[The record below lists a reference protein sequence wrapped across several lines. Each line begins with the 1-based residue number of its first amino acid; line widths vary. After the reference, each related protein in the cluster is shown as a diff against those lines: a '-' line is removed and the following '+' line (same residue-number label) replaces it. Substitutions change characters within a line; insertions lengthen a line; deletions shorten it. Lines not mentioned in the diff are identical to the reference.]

1 MGRHPHGRVPAE
13 GSVGLASTNQ
23 IAGGHVLSA
32 GRVPDPDDVAPC
44 ETRGMGTRRTSSV
57 GELPEDP
64 VGLAAAEL
72 VGSVLW
78 NAKVELH
85 YDPAGDGPPSP
96 PGGDTALRASRAVL
110 DGWCT
115 TMVVHLDDQV
125 AGLLAPGGGAPHGPL
140 ASIPEA
146 ALRACATFAG
156 VASHPS
162 GTLNP
167 AVRRALR
174 DAVVVE
180 LLSQQGRAGTAE
192 PAWLLA
198 EILEYLIELSG
209 TRVESHS
216 LTHGVVITDAIQDVP
231 RLSVPYPGGLRGAK
245 RSPLLFDGQR
255 SVLVVDRQGRART
268 ELQRHR
274 LDRLLPDSV
283 RWGVADTTFV
293 DSGSLVALATQRLGG
308 IGFFLREDR
317 SIWTF
322 VDGAPL
328 VIRRGEHW
336 TAFPLWLAA
345 AIRDA
350 IGGGRAVDLVVQAA
364 LMISVQPSGAIL
376 GIVDGA
382 ADVEGTVEA
391 KDRFD
396 LRDQVDPEAMRP
408 ETKLHHL
415 IDAGDMD
422 PQTLARL
429 AALDGATIVD
439 RDGRLLA
446 YGAIV
451 TSGDSQHEGARTAA
465 ARTLSMTSL
474 AVLKVS
480 EDGEISVFRDGVV
493 VGTLLRSGSS
503 S

>member
-1 MGRHPHGRVPAE
+1 MCLRSPWVCC
-13 GSVGLASTNQ
+13 
-23 IAGGHVLSA
+23 
-32 GRVPDPDDVAPC
+32 APC
-44 ETRGMGTRRTSSV
+44 ETAGVGIRRTSST
-57 GELPEDP
+57 GEVPDDP
-64 VGLAAAEL
+64 VGLAVAEF
-72 VGSVLW
+72 VAGVLW
-78 NAKVELH
+78 KASVELH
-85 YDPAGDGPPSP
+85 YDPVGPLTSAPPSP
-96 PGGDTALRASRAVL
+96 PDIALRATRVVL

-115 TMVVHLDDQV
+115 TMVVHLDEQV
-125 AGLLAPGGGAPHGPL
+125 AGLLTPGGGAPPKPL
-140 ASIPEA
+140 ATIPEA
-146 ALRACATFAG
+146 ALLACATSAG
-156 VASHPS
+156 VGTDDRS
-162 GTLNP
+162 GTLSP
-167 AVRRALR
+167 SVRRALR
-174 DAVVVE
+174 DTVIVE
-180 LLSQQGRAGTAE
+180 LLSQQGGAGSAE

-198 EILEYLIELSG
+198 EVLEYLIELSG

-216 LTHGVVITDAIQDVP
+216 LTHGVVITDAIEDVP
-231 RLSVPYPGGLRGAK
+231 RLSVSYPGGLRGAK

-274 LDRLLPDSV
+274 LDRLLPEAV
-283 RWGVADTTFV
+283 RWGVDDTAFV
-293 DSGSLVALATQRLGG
+293 DSGSLVALATRRLGG

-322 VDGAPL
+322 VDGTPL
-328 VIRRGEHW
+328 VVRRGEHW

-345 AIRDA
+345 AIGSA

-376 GIVDGA
+376 GIVDEPG
-382 ADVEGTVEA
+382 DLDGTVEA

-396 LRDQVDPEAMRP
+396 LRDQVDPEAMRA

-422 PQTLARL
+422 AQTLARL

-451 TSGDSQHEGARTAA
+451 TSADSQHEGARTAA
-465 ARTLSMTSL
+465 ARTLSITSL

-480 EDGEISVFRDGVV
+480 EDGEITVFRDGVV
-493 VGTLLRSGSS
+493 VGTLLRSGSAA
-503 S
+503 

>member
-1 MGRHPHGRVPAE
+1 MG
-13 GSVGLASTNQ
+13 L
-23 IAGGHVLSA
+23 
-32 GRVPDPDDVAPC
+32 
-44 ETRGMGTRRTSSV
+44 RRTSSTGV
-57 GELPEDP
+57 VPDDP
-64 VGLAAAEL
+64 VGVAVAEF
-72 VGSVLW
+72 VAGVLW
-78 NAKVELH
+78 KAKVELH
-85 YDPAGDGPPSP
+85 YDPVDALPPPPDGP
-96 PGGDTALRASRAVL
+96 TEAALRASRVVL

-115 TMVVHLDDQV
+115 TMVVHLDERVSD
-125 AGLLAPGGGAPHGPL
+125 LLKPGGGAPPKPL
-140 ASIPEA
+140 ATIPEA
-146 ALRACATFAG
+146 ALLACAAFAG
-156 VASHPS
+156 AAAHDRP
-162 GTLNP
+162 GTLSP

-174 DAVVVE
+174 DTVIVE
-180 LLSQQGRAGTAE
+180 LLSQQGREGTAQ

-198 EILEYLIELSG
+198 EVLEYLIELSG

-216 LTHGVVITDAIQDVP
+216 VTHGVVITDAIEDVP

-274 LDRLLPDSV
+274 LDRLLPGGV
-283 RWGVADTTFV
+283 RWGVDESTFV
-293 DSGSLVALATQRLGG
+293 DSGSLVALATRRLGG

-322 VDGAPL
+322 VDGTPL

-345 AIRDA
+345 AMGDA
-350 IGGGRAVDLVVQAA
+350 IGGGAAVDLVVQAA

-376 GIVDGA
+376 GIVGEPGDL
-382 ADVEGTVEA
+382 DGTVEP

-415 IDAGDMD
+415 IDAGEMD
-422 PQTLARL
+422 AQTLARL

-451 TSGDSQHEGARTAA
+451 TSADSQHEGARTAA

-480 EDGEISVFRDGVV
+480 EDGEITVFRDGVV

-503 S
+503 P

>member
-1 MGRHPHGRVPAE
+1 MGV
-13 GSVGLASTNQ
+13 
-23 IAGGHVLSA
+23 
-32 GRVPDPDDVAPC
+32 
-44 ETRGMGTRRTSSV
+44 RRTSSTGAV
-57 GELPEDP
+57 PDDP
-64 VGLAAAEL
+64 VGVAVAEL
-72 VGSVLW
+72 VAGVLW
-78 NAKVELH
+78 KAKVDLH
-85 YDPAGDGPPSP
+85 YDPVHLLPPSP
-96 PGGDTALRASRAVL
+96 PGPTETALQASRVVL

-115 TMVVHLDDQV
+115 TMVVHLDERVSD
-125 AGLLAPGGGAPHGPL
+125 LLQPGGEGPPKPL
-140 ASIPEA
+140 AAIPEA
-146 ALRACATFAG
+146 ALLACATFAG
-156 VASHPS
+156 VATHDRT
-162 GTLNP
+162 GTLSP
-167 AVRRALR
+167 SVRRALR
-174 DAVVVE
+174 DTVIVE
-180 LLSQQGRAGTAE
+180 LLSQQGREGTPE

-198 EILEYLIELSG
+198 EVLDYLIELSG

-216 LTHGVVITDAIQDVP
+216 VTHGVVITDALEDVP
-231 RLSVPYPGGLRGAK
+231 RLAVPYPGGLRGAK

-255 SVLVVDRQGRART
+255 SALVVDRQGRART

-274 LDRLLPDSV
+274 LDRLLPGAV
-283 RWGVADTTFV
+283 RWGVDETTFV
-293 DSGSLVALATQRLGG
+293 DSGSLVALATRRLGG

-322 VDGAPL
+322 VDGTPL

-345 AIRDA
+345 AIGDA

-376 GIVDGA
+376 GIVEEPGDL
-382 ADVEGTVEA
+382 DGTVEP

-422 PQTLARL
+422 AQTLARL

-439 RDGRLLA
+439 RDGQLLA

-451 TSGDSQHEGARTAA
+451 TSSDSQHEGARTAA

-480 EDGEISVFRDGVV
+480 EDGEITVFRDGVV

-503 S
+503 A